1 MAGRYW
7 MQEIVMKKWLT
18 YLKQAFFKTNTT
30 DFYYFDEMKN
40 FEEQENLRR
49 TEYLRSFSKAA

>member
-1 MAGRYW
+1 

>member
-1 MAGRYW
+1 
-7 MQEIVMKKWLT
+7 MKKWLT
-18 YLKQAFFKTNTT
+18 YLKQAFFKTSTS
-30 DFYYFDEMKN
+30 DFYYLDEMKS